1 MKPLCLVIGTEK
13 HICLGLT
20 PMGVPAPNPN
30 EICISLGP
38 IDMPLGDSPS
48 PTVSAHTARLIKRGH
63 DSKFLRPHFSTGL
76 PPLPSAVPPPLDLGL
91 IAVVIAFGQAKTVWG
106 PYSITADFGGGAS
119 PAVIFLA
126 PGMFLGAAN
135 FSMCSEPMPKM
146 NIKGVQILPNV
157 FNVQVPSTVF
167 AGMTIADII
176 GNIVAAIVDAVLSKL
191 LEVIFKNVP
200 GLKQVKKLVEKV
212 VEKVLGVALKPL
224 TRVLAAKVSGKAIQ
238 KVEERL
244 QQQVGM
250 EASGRIEK
258 KVEEMVDHQI
268 EKGVEGLAAKTVDKE
283 IENLATPLTEKGVDV
298 AADSAKEGAEKV
310 FGEEGAE
317 SEGGEGEGK
326 GGQDTDGEAG
336 EGTTGPQSHGSA
348 GEPKN
353 WTPSRPE

>member
-1 MKPLCLVIGTEK
+1 MPLACQLMKPLCLVIGTEK

-30 EICISLGP
+30 EICISIGP
-38 IDMPLGDSPS
+38 INMPLGDSPS
-48 PTVSAHTARLIKRGH
+48 PNVSAHTARLIKRGH
-63 DSKFLRPHFSTGL
+63 DSKFLRPHLSTGL

-91 IAVVIAFGQAKTVWG
+91 IAIVIAFGQAKTVWG
-106 PYSITADFGGGAS
+106 PYSVKANFGEGAN

-135 FSMCSEPMPKM
+135 FSMCSEPVPKM
-146 NIKGVQILPNV
+146 NIKGVQIVPNV
-157 FNVQVPSTVF
+157 FNIQVPSTVF

-176 GNIVAAIVDAVLSKL
+176 GNIVAAVVDAVFSKL
-191 LEVIFKNVP
+191 LEVIFKYAP
-200 GLKQVKKLVEKV
+200 GLKQLKKLVEKV
-212 VEKVLGVALKPL
+212 AEKVIGTALKPL
-224 TRVLAAKVSGKAIQ
+224 THVLAAKVSEKAIE

-250 EASGRIEK
+250 QASERIEN

-268 EKGVEGLAAKTVDKE
+268 EKGVEGLAAKAVDKE
-283 IENLATPLTEKGVDV
+283 IETLATPLTEKGVDV

-317 SEGGEGEGK
+317 GEGK
-326 GGQDTDGEAG
+326 GEAG
-336 EGTTGPQSHGSA
+336 EGTEGTQSHGHTA
-348 GEPKN
+348 EPEKG
-353 WTPSRPE
+353 TPSRSK